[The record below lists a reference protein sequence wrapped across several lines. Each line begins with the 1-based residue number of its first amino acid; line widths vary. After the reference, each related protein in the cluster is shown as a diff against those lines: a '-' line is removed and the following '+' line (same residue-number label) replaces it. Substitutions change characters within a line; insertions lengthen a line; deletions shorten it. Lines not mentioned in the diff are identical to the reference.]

1 MISSQRFFVFRRAS
15 VVAAMI
21 GAAATSVLSA
31 QQPTSASLGDPTR
44 LSLGDAARRAAHQ
57 ANAVLGAEQRA
68 AEALAR
74 VTQARAALYPDVSA
88 NAVQSGRTF
97 NSVTFGITIPPAPGQ
112 APLFNPEGQV
122 LGPVNTVDLRG
133 RVQTNI
139 FDYSVMQ
146 RVRTAQTA
154 ANAARADVSSAGDV
168 AALQAADAYVRAL
181 QTNAQVQARLADSAL
196 AWDLVTIAQSQLEA
210 GVGVALDVTR
220 AQSQLAGVRNQ
231 LIAARNDRDRAEL
244 DLRRSLNFALDTPL
258 QLTDT
263 LSTVVPEDLALD
275 EPTATARALRD
286 RPDLRA
292 AEEQLRAAR
301 QTVTAIRSERL
312 PSLSAFGDDGV
323 VGKSGATRLLP
334 TYTWGVQLSL
344 PVFDGFRREGRIQEQ
359 QAVTRELDVRKKDLE
374 QQASL
379 DVRGA
384 LVDLRSA
391 REAIGASRERLRLAE
406 QEVDQ
411 ARQRFRAGVSG
422 NLDVV
427 NAALT
432 LNAARSQYVDV
443 LTSLQLARVALAR
456 AEGAVTQLR

>member
-1 MISSQRFFVFRRAS
+1 MKSSQRTLIRTAA
-15 VVAAMI
+15 VATVLAI
-21 GAAATSVLSA
+21 AAASPAAA
-31 QQPTSASLGDPTR
+31 QQPAPSSLGEPVR
-44 LSLGDAARRAAHQ
+44 LSLGDAARRAARQ
-57 ANAVLGAEQRA
+57 SNAVQGAEQRA
-68 AEALAR
+68 AEAQAR
-74 VTQARAALYPDVSA
+74 VTQAKAALYPDFTA
-88 NAVQSGRTF
+88 NALQSGRTF

-133 RVQTNI
+133 HVQQNI
-139 FDYSVMQ
+139 FDYSVWQ
-146 RVRTAQTA
+146 RVRTAQTSA
-154 ANAARADVSSAGDV
+154 TAARADVTSEGDL
-168 AALQAADAYVRAL
+168 AAMQAAAAYVRVL
-181 QTNAQVQARLADSAL
+181 RTNAQLQARLADSSL
-196 AWDLVTIAQSQLEA
+196 ARDLVTIAQSQLEA

-231 LIAARNDRDRAEL
+231 LISARNDRDRAQL
-244 DLRRSLNFALDTPL
+244 DLRRALNLPLDTRVEL
-258 QLTDT
+258 SDT
-263 LSTVVPEDLALD
+263 LSTEVPEDLALD

-292 AEEQLRAAR
+292 AEEQIRAAR
-301 QTVTAIRSERL
+301 QAVSAIRSERL
-312 PSLSAFGDDGV
+312 PSLAAFGDDGV

-344 PVFDGFRREGRIQEQ
+344 PIFDGFRREGRIQEQ
-359 QAVTRELDVRKKDLE
+359 EAVTRELDVRRHDLE
-374 QQASL
+374 QQATI

-384 LVDLRSA
+384 LLDLASA

-411 ARQRFRAGVSG
+411 ARQRFRAGVAG
-422 NLDVV
+422 NADVV
-427 NAALT
+427 NAALS

-443 LTSLQLARVALAR
+443 LTSLQAARVTLAR